1 METFPQCFH
10 LQETGF
16 SAWECRFLPDVSV
29 FPGFPVLRKGCMVVK
44 VPQRNAGVYEF
55 IRSSIDL
62 AEVVEEWGGADL
74 KPSPE
79 GYRALCPIVEQES
92 RNPAFVIYDMDQR
105 WYCHSCRQGG
115 DVVGFWKEL
124 HELPTMWDAAQH
136 IARAYDLQLPDVDPK
151 AREIL
156 EERRAKEEQA
166 TAEART
172 LHAILLDPTKGEK
185 ARDYFASRGFD
196 EETQERFLLGS
207 TSDGRPTIPFWSAGR
222 IHGNVLRNYEP
233 VTPKYKAPANE
244 DLPLGRRPIFMVEHP
259 RAQEYLLVEGFL
271 DTLAGAAL
279 DIPTIGSG
287 GAAPSAEQIKDLRDM
302 GEKGAR
308 ILIFPD
314 GDERGELAALE
325 AMEKLYPYARLMSA
339 PPTGL
344 RTSPRCLRF

>member
-1 METFPQCFH
+1 MSAHSPCLLVIDGNVSTVFPSPGN
-10 LQETGF
+10 GF

-55 IRSSIDL
+55 ICSSIDL
-62 AEVVEEWGGADL
+62 AEVVEEWSGADL

-156 EERRAKEEQA
+156 EERRAK
-166 TAEART
+166 
-172 LHAILLDPTKGEK
+172 
-185 ARDYFASRGFD
+185 
-196 EETQERFLLGS
+196 
-207 TSDGRPTIPFWSAGR
+207 
-222 IHGNVLRNYEP
+222 
-233 VTPKYKAPANE
+233 
-244 DLPLGRRPIFMVEHP
+244 
-259 RAQEYLLVEGFL
+259 
-271 DTLAGAAL
+271 
-279 DIPTIGSG
+279 
-287 GAAPSAEQIKDLRDM
+287 
-302 GEKGAR
+302 
-308 ILIFPD
+308 
-314 GDERGELAALE
+314 
-325 AMEKLYPYARLMSA
+325 
-339 PPTGL
+339 
-344 RTSPRCLRF
+344 